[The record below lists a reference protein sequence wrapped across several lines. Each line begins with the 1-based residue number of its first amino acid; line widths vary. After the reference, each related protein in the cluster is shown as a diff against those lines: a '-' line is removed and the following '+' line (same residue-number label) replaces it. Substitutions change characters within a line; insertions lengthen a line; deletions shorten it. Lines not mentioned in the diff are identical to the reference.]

1 MIHIITYW
9 LLQAWRDACIPLYH
23 CRCSICERA
32 KKVQAEANAAY
43 AALVPPL
50 VSSQQPP
57 DQTVRT
63 ALYPALVIR
72 NRQPGEIDLTE
83 VGEIELDGDGEE
95 EVDYDGSDLEEY
107 EDEEDEDNDSRFE
120 GEEYSYSVSPE
131 ADPELIVRPQK
142 RSSDVLQE
150 EEEEEDDTADTSD
163 SASLRR
169 RGNGGTPPK
178 RARIGDSD
186 TDHDSSNNATLTIR
200 PIPSP
205 VRQKK
210 RSSEELEEG
219 DVKDVATGNKRAK
232 LDKSSPVFESPIGLD
247 EGDSLPSTVDED
259 EESRNHSLARGPM
272 LHRRISKADIDKLI
286 PLDDLED

>member
-1 MIHIITYW
+1 
-9 LLQAWRDACIPLYH
+9 
-23 CRCSICERA
+23 
-32 KKVQAEANAAY
+32 
-43 AALVPPL
+43 
-50 VSSQQPP
+50 VSSQQPI

-107 EDEEDEDNDSRFE
+107 EDDEDNESRFE
-120 GEEYSYSVSPE
+120 EEYSYSVSSE
-131 ADPELIVRPQK
+131 ADPEPGIRPRK

-150 EEEEEDDTADTSD
+150 EEEEEDTPDTNTSD
-163 SASLRR
+163 SPSLRR
-169 RGNGGTPPK
+169 HETGATPPK

-186 TDHDSSNNATLTIR
+186 FEHDNNATLTIR
-200 PIPSP
+200 TIPSP
-205 VRQKK
+205 VRPKK

-219 DVKDVATGNKRAK
+219 DVATGTKRPK
-232 LDKSSPVFESPIGLD
+232 LDKSPPVFHSPISLEAD
-247 EGDSLPSTVDED
+247 KYENSLPSTVDED
-259 EESRNHSLARGPM
+259 EDSCNHPLARGPI

>member
-1 MIHIITYW
+1 M
-9 LLQAWRDACIPLYH
+9 
-23 CRCSICERA
+23 
-32 KKVQAEANAAY
+32 
-43 AALVPPL
+43 
-50 VSSQQPP
+50 
-57 DQTVRT
+57 
-63 ALYPALVIR
+63 
-72 NRQPGEIDLTE
+72 
-83 VGEIELDGDGEE
+83 
-95 EVDYDGSDLEEY
+95 DYDGSDLEEY
-107 EDEEDEDNDSRFE
+107 EDEDEDNESRFE

-131 ADPELIVRPQK
+131 ADPELHVRPQK

-150 EEEEEDDTADTSD
+150 EEEEEEDTADTSD

-169 RGNGGTPPK
+169 QGTGGTPPK

-186 TDHDSSNNATLTIR
+186 LDHDNNNATLAIR

-219 DVKDVATGNKRAK
+219 DVKDVAAGNKRVK
-232 LDKSSPVFESPIGLD
+232 LDKSSPVVESAIGLEAD
-247 EGDSLPSTVDED
+247 GHEGDSLPSTVED
-259 EESRNHSLARGPM
+259 ENSCNPSLARGPI